1 MLNVFGAVQE
11 LFCCCQYFFCMCG
24 STCSTKV
31 GFDECLGSLRCRLSY
46 ITDLPESV
54 CPLWPLTHLLIRS
67 LRPERISLMEV
78 RADRT
83 HLSLSVI
90 HLYIILC
97 SLSSVFCFYLL
108 PISITHLFFFHFLS
122 QRSGVLSSSVQ
133 KWWHM
138 SSSQLPV
145 SKSAFLYILSSLRR
159 FLSAFSTQNTDT
171 VVWFCVWVWYIKR
184 GNHRDVFIT
193 VRSGEEVFKICC
205 RIINPP
211 DDIL

>member
-11 LFCCCQYFFCMCG
+11 LFCCQYFFCMCG

-97 SLSSVFCFYLL
+97 SLSSVFCLYLL
-108 PISITHLFFFHFLS
+108 PISITHLFFFSLPLTEVRCPLFLRPEVMTHVLLSTSCQQISIPLYFKLS
-122 QRSGVLSSSVQ
+122 QT
-133 KWWHM
+133 
-138 SSSQLPV
+138 LPLC
-145 SKSAFLYILSSLRR
+145 F
-159 FLSAFSTQNTDT
+159 
-171 VVWFCVWVWYIKR
+171 
-184 GNHRDVFIT
+184 
-193 VRSGEEVFKICC
+193 
-205 RIINPP
+205 
-211 DDIL
+211 